1 MTTLVQFNL
10 LTGTIF
16 SSKTFIMFVAELQIR
31 NMNKLIFLTICLVFA
46 SCKSNETTQK
56 DMVGK
61 YKVHLELD
69 QSSFN
74 KQAVRDSINESLTKA
89 KEELNKA
96 HVEMEEDLSTAFID
110 TSTAEGKM
118 EYFAKS
124 FAKAMSSFGKDL
136 GDLGIKLGEAAGDVA
151 AGAMDF
157 TETLL
162 QKIQLDVELKS
173 DSSIV
178 SSSELVKTVQF
189 VGSKWEVKGDTFYF
203 KDDYDRVKSE
213 YQILEINDKGFILGQ
228 HKYKLVF
235 DKKPN

>member
-1 MTTLVQFNL
+1 MCMIL
-10 LTGTIF
+10 G
-16 SSKTFIMFVAELQIR
+16 A
-31 NMNKLIFLTICLVFA
+31 
-46 SCKSNETTQK
+46 CKSNETKQQN
-56 DMVGK
+56 MVGQ

-74 KQAVRDSINESLTKA
+74 KQAVRDSINESLNKA
-89 KEELNKA
+89 KEDLNKA
-96 HVEMEEDLSTAFID
+96 HSEMEEDFSTAFID

-203 KDDYDRVKSE
+203 KDDYDRIKSE
-213 YQILEINDKGFILGQ
+213 YKIIELNDQGFILGQ
-228 HKYKLVF
+228 NKYKLIF

>member
-1 MTTLVQFNL
+1 
-10 LTGTIF
+10 
-16 SSKTFIMFVAELQIR
+16 MFVAELQNW

-46 SCKSNETTQK
+46 SCKSNETKQQN
-56 DMVGK
+56 MVGK

-96 HVEMEEDLSTAFID
+96 HNEMEEDLSTAFID

-151 AGAMDF
+151 SGAMDF

-203 KDDYDRVKSE
+203 KDDYNRVKSE
-213 YQILEINDKGFILGQ
+213 YQILELNEKGFILGQ